1 MFRGKTDRFWD
12 FRLLTFFELN
22 LSHYN
27 PLHMK
32 HLIYPFILIA
42 LFLAACSS
50 GEKALQKGNYN
61 EAIFKAVNRLS
72 SDPDNRKAIQVV
84 KEGYPMAIQYYQE
97 EIDQT
102 LSGNDRFKWGHT
114 LDIMLTVNRLSDEVR
129 RVPAAR
135 KLIAN
140 PKTYT
145 SELTN
150 VTTRAAE
157 ERYNAGMEALSQNT
171 REAARNA
178 YNQFVRANNYI
189 PGFRDV
195 NEKIQQAKDLATI
208 KVIVEPIPVGA
219 KKYEYSAGFFY
230 DNVFAMLNQRFPN
243 ESFVNFY
250 TPDEAEQSGLKYPDM
265 ILQLSFFDFYIDRPV
280 HFEEEQKL
288 SKQVEEKY
296 QVKIGKDSV
305 ATRTRTIEK
314 RGTIKIATDQVASGG
329 VIEIRITDFQ
339 SDKLLL
345 NQRIPGEYVWKNQYG
360 IFVGD
365 KEVLENWHVRILN
378 NQAVAPP
385 APQDMFVLFTK
396 PIFDQLSPI
405 LYNYFQRYN

>member
-1 MFRGKTDRFWD
+1 
-12 FRLLTFFELN
+12 
-22 LSHYN
+22 
-27 PLHMK
+27 
-32 HLIYPFILIA
+32 
-42 LFLAACSS
+42 
-50 GEKALQKGNYN
+50 
-61 EAIFKAVNRLS
+61 
-72 SDPDNRKAIQVV
+72 
-84 KEGYPMAIQYYQE
+84 MAIQYYQE

-208 KVIVEPIPVGA
+208 KVIVEQSLLAQKSTNIRPG
-219 KKYEYSAGFFY
+219 
-230 DNVFAMLNQRFPN
+230 
-243 ESFVNFY
+243 SFM
-250 TPDEAEQSGLKYPDM
+250 TTCLPC
-265 ILQLSFFDFYIDRPV
+265 
-280 HFEEEQKL
+280 
-288 SKQVEEKY
+288 
-296 QVKIGKDSV
+296 
-305 ATRTRTIEK
+305 
-314 RGTIKIATDQVASGG
+314 
-329 VIEIRITDFQ
+329 
-339 SDKLLL
+339 
-345 NQRIPGEYVWKNQYG
+345 
-360 IFVGD
+360 
-365 KEVLENWHVRILN
+365 
-378 NQAVAPP
+378 
-385 APQDMFVLFTK
+385 
-396 PIFDQLSPI
+396 
-405 LYNYFQRYN
+405 